1 MLTTSRLKNPTQQLE
16 NLRKTSLIEFE
27 HLKMPSPTS
36 RKLSNRDMPE
46 HAVDPTHPAASS
58 TSPPNPISP
67 PDKGYF
73 GLEEIPEEEGSAG
86 LSNESAQ
93 DDLSPTSTLLSNA
106 TVTAELGGG
115 ATTGGKVMFQEP
127 EFGLQDLDISSDKVR
142 RSPGSFSAE
151 TAREDSQLS
160 PTER

>member
-1 MLTTSRLKNPTQQLE
+1 
-16 NLRKTSLIEFE
+16 
-27 HLKMPSPTS
+27 MPSPNS

-46 HAVDPTHPAASS
+46 HAVDPANPKATI
-58 TSPPNPISP
+58 SPPNAISP

-86 LSNESAQ
+86 LSNDGAG
-93 DDLSPTSTLLSNA
+93 DDLSPSSTLLSNA

-115 ATTGGKVMFQEP
+115 ATTSGKVMFQEP
-127 EFGLQDLDISSDKVR
+127 EFGLKDLDVPSESLR